1 VHHPREVV
9 GSGRPATAADLE
21 PDGYA
26 LFPGA
31 LAAGPRSAALD
42 WLSRAER
49 RALDEPGLQAQFEPA
64 APGEQPVVRK
74 LRRLIWNDPHFWRD
88 VLEGAGVLE
97 LGERLVPGRTA
108 IVGHTAFLKP
118 GRVGTRVPLH
128 QDQRLWSAQWP
139 GAVSVWFALAPT
151 TPENGCLEVCA
162 GSHRNGLVEHGW
174 DTSGPHPAPR
184 VNPSATGL
192 AAPRAVPMAAGD
204 ALAWH
209 RYLVH
214 GSGPNQ
220 SSRARRAMVLVFA
233 DADAPGF
240 DADDVL
246 LLRG

>member
-1 VHHPREVV
+1 MDHLSEVV
-9 GSGRPATAADLE
+9 VSGRPPTAADLE

-31 LAAGPRSAALD
+31 LPFGPRSAALA
-42 WLSRAER
+42 WLERAER
-49 RALDEPGLQAQFEPA
+49 LALEDPGLQAQFEPA
-64 APGEQPVVRK
+64 PPEGQPAVRK
-74 LRRLIWNDPHFWRD
+74 LRRLIWNDPRFWRD

-97 LGERLVPGRTA
+97 LGKRLVPGRTA

-128 QDQRLWSAQWP
+128 QDQRLWCAQWP
-139 GAVSVWFALAPT
+139 GAVSVWFALSPT

-162 GSHRNGLVEHGW
+162 GSHRAGLVEHDW
-174 DTSGPHPAPR
+174 DTSGPRPAPC

-220 SSRARRAMVLVFA
+220 SSLARRAMVLVFA
-233 DADAPGF
+233 NADAPGF
-240 DADDVL
+240 KADDVL
-246 LLRG
+246 PLRR